1 MPYRVIVADPSPT
14 AVRAVELALPA
25 PEFQVRSFGDGL
37 DAIEAVRV
45 APPDAVLS
53 AFALSSRDGYE
64 LGSFVRSQ
72 TAGAQIALFF
82 LRGAFEPFDMPR
94 IALVAYDAIILKP
107 FDGEALAGLVRET
120 IAQKRELPCLP
131 EEPAIEHPADPAVS
145 PESATAALP
154 PAPGGPNDLDA
165 RQRDSRAS
173 GVPRGNAPLVAGRGP
188 CPAREGGQGDRDS
201 RCPLEGNAELSPQV
215 DARIRAI
222 VRDELRVRHAD
233 LDKAAEEIVAAEVRR
248 VLVEE
253 LKKIDT
259 RKI

>member
-37 DAIEAVRV
+37 DAIEAVREV
-45 APPDAVLS
+45 PPDAVLS
-53 AFALSSRDGYE
+53 AFVLSSRDGYE

-94 IALVAYDAIILKP
+94 IAQVAYDGIILKP
-107 FDGEALAGLVRET
+107 FDGESLAALIREA
-120 IAQKRELPCLP
+120 ISQKRELPSLP
-131 EEPAIEHPADPAVS
+131 EEPAIEHRSQLART
-145 PESATAALP
+145 PES
-154 PAPGGPNDLDA
+154 PAPSGPQTPGG
-165 RQRDSRAS
+165 
-173 GVPRGNAPLVAGRGP
+173 GI
-188 CPAREGGQGDRDS
+188 E
-201 RCPLEGNAELSPQV
+201 LE
-215 DARIRAI
+215 ARIREI
-222 VRDELRVRHAD
+222 VRDELHERRD
-233 LDKAAEEIVAAEVRR
+233 ELEKIAAEIVAVEVRR

>member
-37 DAIEAVRV
+37 DAIEAVREV
-45 APPDAVLS
+45 PPDAILS
-53 AFALSSRDGYE
+53 AFALPSRDGYE

-94 IALVAYDAIILKP
+94 IAQVAFDGIILKP
-107 FDGEALAGLVRET
+107 FDGESLAALIRET
-120 IAQKRELPCLP
+120 ISQKRELPSLP
-131 EEPAIEHPADPAVS
+131 EEPAIEHRPQRART
-145 PESATAALP
+145 PESAA
-154 PAPGGPNDLDA
+154 PAGPQTPGGGNDL
-165 RQRDSRAS
+165 
-173 GVPRGNAPLVAGRGP
+173 
-188 CPAREGGQGDRDS
+188 E
-201 RCPLEGNAELSPQV
+201 
-215 DARIRAI
+215 ARIREI
-222 VRDELRVRHAD
+222 VRDELHERRD
-233 LDKAAEEIVAAEVRR
+233 ELEKIAEEIVAVEVRR